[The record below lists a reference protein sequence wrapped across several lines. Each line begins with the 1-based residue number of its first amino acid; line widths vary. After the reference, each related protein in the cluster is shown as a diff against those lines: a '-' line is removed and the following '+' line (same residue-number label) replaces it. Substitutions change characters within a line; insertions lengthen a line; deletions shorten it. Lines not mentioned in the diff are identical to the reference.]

1 MFPREW
7 RAKPREDVDT
17 SMIGRI
23 WRRVMQIRGSAG
35 VDLMARAQV
44 RAHREPCGPRQ
55 WIPPAREGRRSWDRA
70 CDGPS
75 IFSFFTFSSNLS
87 RALLV
92 NAQEEIFEEVCV
104 FFFYEIL
111 FRSVVS
117 MTDFNRPIS
126 TSLCHFVLKA
136 CIIIRLKLEGTIWIF
151 EVISKM

>member
-55 WIPPAREGRRSWDRA
+55 WIPPAREGGRSWDRA

-104 FFFYEIL
+104 FTRYYF
-111 FRSVVS
+111 
-117 MTDFNRPIS
+117 D
-126 TSLCHFVLKA
+126 
-136 CIIIRLKLEGTIWIF
+136 RL
-151 EVISKM
+151 SR

>member
-55 WIPPAREGRRSWDRA
+55 WILPAREGGRSWDRA

-87 RALLV
+87 RALLAPRQRARRNIRGSV
-92 NAQEEIFEEVCV
+92 RI
-104 FFFYEIL
+104 YEIL

-117 MTDFNRPIS
+117 MTDSNRPIS
-126 TSLCHFVLKA
+126 TSLCHFVLEA
-136 CIIIRLKLEGTIWIF
+136 CITIRLKLEGTIWIF

>member
-55 WIPPAREGRRSWDRA
+55 WIPPAREGGEELGPCLRWALHFLLFYVFEQFVPRVARQRARRNIRGSVR
-70 CDGPS
+70 
-75 IFSFFTFSSNLS
+75 I
-87 RALLV
+87 
-92 NAQEEIFEEVCV
+92 
-104 FFFYEIL
+104 YEIL

-136 CIIIRLKLEGTIWIF
+136 CIIIRLKLEETI
-151 EVISKM
+151 

>member
-55 WIPPAREGRRSWDRA
+55 WIPPAREGGEEL
-70 CDGPS
+70 GPCLRWTLD
-75 IFSFFTFSSNLS
+75 F
-87 RALLV
+87 LLFY
-92 NAQEEIFEEVCV
+92 IFEQFVPRV
-104 FFFYEIL
+104 ARQRARRNIRGSVRIYEIL

-117 MTDFNRPIS
+117 MTDSNRPIS

>member
-55 WIPPAREGRRSWDRA
+55 WIPPAREGGGAGTVLAMGPRFSPFLRFRAICPARCSSTRKKKYSKKCAYLRNIISIGCLDDR
-70 CDGPS
+70 
-75 IFSFFTFSSNLS
+75 F
-87 RALLV
+87 
-92 NAQEEIFEEVCV
+92 
-104 FFFYEIL
+104 
-111 FRSVVS
+111 
-117 MTDFNRPIS
+117 
-126 TSLCHFVLKA
+126 
-136 CIIIRLKLEGTIWIF
+136 
-151 EVISKM
+151 

>member
-55 WIPPAREGRRSWDRA
+55 WIPPAREGGEELGPCLRWALYFLLFYVFEQFVPRVARQRARRNIRGS
-70 CDGPS
+70 
-75 IFSFFTFSSNLS
+75 
-87 RALLV
+87 
-92 NAQEEIFEEVCV
+92 VCI
-104 FFFYEIL
+104 YEIL

-117 MTDFNRPIS
+117 MTDFNFTLSFNFSRVKNENRRRF
-126 TSLCHFVLKA
+126 FVIL
-136 CIIIRLKLEGTIWIF
+136 
-151 EVISKM
+151 S